1 MRRLIRPAVG
11 RDSLLVQMETDA
23 SPSSLTVKFFPA
35 RRWAGL
41 LINGLESDRHPL
53 RLCPPYAVACG
64 RATAARQSVSA
75 GAGVPPTER
84 TRARERAHTDRPL
97 VAVNPICST
106 YRTVSFAR
114 RGQLYPAGTSD
125 KSGISLIRPP
135 RPGDQSHFSQAIF
148 CFAAHIVS
156 CAVCGGTVAR

>member
-1 MRRLIRPAVG
+1 MTAVCEVGAARRLLSMRRLIRPAVG
-11 RDSLLVQMETDA
+11 RDSLLVQIETDA

-41 LINGLESDRHPL
+41 LINGLESDRHPH

-97 VAVNPICST
+97 VAVSPISSP
-106 YRTVSFAR
+106 YRIVIRSIAVLWTAVLPIR
-114 RGQLYPAGTSD
+114 RAY
-125 KSGISLIRPP
+125 R
-135 RPGDQSHFSQAIF
+135 
-148 CFAAHIVS
+148 
-156 CAVCGGTVAR
+156 